1 TIPLGK
7 GKRRCLALRIVVL
20 SQWMAHNT
28 NTTVY
33 VLGRDPTQFLNY
45 RRSVRGLS
53 SVTGGR
59 LVRSRRT
66 ARAWSSSA
74 AARKCESTLEQRGF
88 TASEKKG
95 QCEMTRRA
103 V

>member
-1 TIPLGK
+1 MRLTIPLGK

-53 SVTGGR
+53 SVTSGR

-66 ARAWSSSA
+66 ARAWSASA
-74 AARKCESTLEQRGF
+74 AAAKQRGF